1 VHVIVTEQPGEL
13 TICVPIR
20 QQSHE
25 VT

>member
-20 QQSHE
+20 QQRRE